1 MPTDFQ
7 LDPDLGGQ
15 PISEASPAGMDPRES
30 DAYAAAQAQ
39 IDRLTD
45 IHASGAV
52 DWGVVA
58 ASSQQ
63 ILGQVG
69 KDLTAAAWLALAGL
83 HLQGTAGLA
92 GGVHVLNDLVQTYWD
107 SMFPPPARLRG
118 RRNQIQW
125 LLDQLNERLQGEFDA
140 VPQETQAALL
150 ADWDA
155 LDEFWQSKD
164 TDPPAI
170 FGLRRLLAALP
181 VQSAEAPAP
190 AVQAA
195 PEEAPPAQAGSASAV
210 GAASTA
216 LAAPKP
222 LPVIAAPASGADPTD
237 AIDAALTGMQPLI
250 DWCLE
255 QSPALPLLFRLNRIC
270 AWASITAAPPATG
283 MATLL
288 PAPPDQFLTG
298 LAQVM
303 QGTEPQAIV
312 YFVEARLIGQR
323 YWLDLNRICHAA
335 LTRMGAPDAA
345 AVVAFETGRLLAR
358 LPQLAT
364 LTFNDGRPFAD
375 AETRAW
381 LDSLAASSAAGAPGG
396 ADPID
401 ALAGTANA
409 AAASGQLDAALASL
423 QAAAGQTASARDAF
437 RLKLAQCSLLYSYD
451 TSGAVRTLL
460 APLIQELDVYRL
472 PLWEP
477 GLARQALEL
486 AAAVEQRYGT
496 DPGETSAPML
506 ARLAGLDC
514 HAAWRLSQT
523 LPTS

>member
-1 MPTDFQ
+1 MGT
-7 LDPDLGGQ
+7 Q
-15 PISEASPAGMDPRES
+15 PISEASPAGEDPREN
-30 DAYAAAQAQ
+30 DTYAAAQSQ

-45 IHASGAV
+45 IHAQGGV
-52 DWGVVA
+52 DWGIVA

-63 ILGQVG
+63 ILGREG
-69 KDLTAAAWLALAGL
+69 KDLTAAVWLTLAGL
-83 HLQGTAGLA
+83 HLQGTTGLA
-92 GGVHVLNDLVQTYWD
+92 AGVHILNDLIHTYWD
-107 SMFPPPARLRG
+107 TMFPPPARLRG

-140 VPQETQAALL
+140 VPPETHGALL
-150 ADWDA
+150 TDWDA

-170 FGLRRLLAALP
+170 FGLRRLLASLP
-181 VQSAEAPAP
+181 VLATAEPTPAPPATAAEAAPQAGAASATPA
-190 AVQAA
+190 A
-195 PEEAPPAQAGSASAV
+195 APPAQ
-210 GAASTA
+210 TA
-216 LAAPKP
+216 TAPAPLAAT
-222 LPVIAAPASGADPTD
+222 VAPASGADPTD

-255 QSPALPLLFRLNRIC
+255 QNPALPLLFRLNRIC
-270 AWASITAAPPATG
+270 AWASISAAPPATG
-283 MATLL
+283 IATLL
-288 PAPPDQFLTG
+288 PAPPDQLVTG

-312 YFVEARLIGQR
+312 HFVEARLIGQR

-335 LTRMGAPDAA
+335 LTRMGAQDAA
-345 AVVAFETGRLLAR
+345 AVVAFETASFLAR

-381 LDSLAASSAAGAPGG
+381 LDSLAASAGPGSQGG

-401 ALAGTANA
+401 TLAGTANA
-409 AAASGQLDAALASL
+409 AAAAGQLDAALASL
-423 QAAAGQTASARDAF
+423 QAATGQTASARDAF

-472 PLWEP
+472 SLWEP

-523 LPTS
+523 SPTS

>member
-1 MPTDFQ
+1 LPTDLQ
-7 LDPDLGGQ
+7 LDSDLGRQ
-15 PISEASPAGMDPRES
+15 PISEASPAGEDPRDN

-45 IHASGAV
+45 IHAQGAV

-58 ASSQQ
+58 ASAQQ
-63 ILGQVG
+63 ILGREG
-69 KDLTAAAWLALAGL
+69 KDLTAAAWLVLAGL

-92 GGVHVLNDLVQTYWD
+92 GGVHILNDLVQTYWD
-107 SMFPPPARLRG
+107 TMFPPPARLRG

-181 VQSAEAPAP
+181 VQSAEEPEPA
-190 AVQAA
+190 AQAA
-195 PEEAPPAQAGSASAV
+195 SEETPAQAGATSAAPAASA
-210 GAASTA
+210 AQ
-216 LAAPKP
+216 AAPRP
-222 LPVIAAPASGADPTD
+222 LPGIAAPASGADPAD

-255 QSPALPLLFRLNRIC
+255 QNPALPLLFRLNRIC
-270 AWASITAAPPATG
+270 AWASISAAPPATG
-283 MATLL
+283 IATLL
-288 PAPPDQFLTG
+288 PAPPDQLLTG

-312 YFVEARLIGQR
+312 HFVEARLIGQR

-335 LTRMGAPDAA
+335 LTRMGASDAA
-345 AVVAFETGRLLAR
+345 TVVAFETGRFLAR

-381 LDSLAASSAAGAPGG
+381 LDSLAASSSAGAQGG
-396 ADPID
+396 ADSID
-401 ALAGTANA
+401 TLAGTANA

-451 TSGAVRTLL
+451 SSGAVRTLL

-523 LPTS
+523 SPTS